1 MVALNADKHLDF
13 NKKLNINY
21 IENNTWV
28 RRNTRFISSVII
40 YRPGARGI
48 RRNIT
53 QSDDDI
59 SRRALKQIIYIN
71 NFHMRNI
78 INNLKCQIISTRNLY
93 KALIYTLYNK

>member
-13 NKKLNINY
+13 NTNY

-28 RRNTRFISSVII
+28 RRNTRIISSVII

-71 NFHMRNI
+71 KFSHE
-78 INNLKCQIISTRNLY
+78 KY
-93 KALIYTLYNK
+93 HK